1 MVQGGQSKRTL
12 GNVCAQLLLSACVLL
27 VPPLLMVVG
36 VMHLGSSP
44 KEAGQQVDAERADKR
59 PELSASLALASTEP
73 HPAISERRS
82 VAEGPAASTQK
93 QVEKD
98 STRYEGPVTAGD
110 GGEQSPTVDVKNPR
124 TAIVADLSSKVPE
137 QFAAERR
144 RSPARSATR
153 DLPGTV
159 AAIEEA
165 QPASHPNE
173 SGNWV
178 VQLSAQ
184 RTEEEAQAAF
194 RAAQAKYA
202 TLAGHQVLIR
212 KKDQGGRGVFYAA
225 QVGPLS
231 RDEANGLC
239 NRIKS
244 GGGNCFIQAN

>member
-1 MVQGGQSKRTL
+1 MVQDGQSKRTL

-44 KEAGQQVDAERADKR
+44 EDAGQQVKAEVADKR
-59 PELSASLALASTEP
+59 TELTASFAPAAEQ
-73 HPAISERRS
+73 HPVISERPS
-82 VAEGPAASTQK
+82 VAEGPAASTRK
-93 QVEKD
+93 QVVKD
-98 STRYEGPVTAGD
+98 TTRYEGPVIAGD
-110 GGEQSPTVDVKNPR
+110 GSEQSPTIDVRNPQ
-124 TAIVADLSSKVPE
+124 TAVVADLSSKVPE
-137 QFAAERR
+137 QLPADKR
-144 RSPARSATR
+144 RSPARPAAPY
-153 DLPGTV
+153 LPDTV

-165 QPASHPNE
+165 QPASRPNE

-202 TLAGHQVLIR
+202 TLTGHQVLIR

-225 QVGPLS
+225 QVGPLT

-239 NRIKS
+239 NRIKNS
-244 GGGNCFIQAN
+244 GGSCFIQAN

>member
-1 MVQGGQSKRTL
+1 MVQDGQSKRTL
-12 GNVCAQLLLSACVLL
+12 GNVGAQLLLSACVLL
-27 VPPLLMVVG
+27 VPPLLMVAG
-36 VMHLGSSP
+36 VMHLGSSS
-44 KEAGQQVDAERADKR
+44 EDAGRQVEAERADKR
-59 PELSASLALASTEP
+59 PELSASSALASTEP

-93 QVEKD
+93 QIEKD
-98 STRYEGPVTAGD
+98 STRYEGPVT
-110 GGEQSPTVDVKNPR
+110 GEQSPTVDVKNLR
-124 TAIVADLSSKVPE
+124 TAVVADLSSKVPE

-144 RSPARSATR
+144 RSPAGSATR

-159 AAIEEA
+159 AAIEDG

-225 QVGPLS
+225 QVGPLT

>member
-1 MVQGGQSKRTL
+1 MVQDGQTKRTL

-44 KEAGQQVDAERADKR
+44 EEARQQVEAEGAGERTK
-59 PELSASLALASTEP
+59 LGASFAPANAEQ
-73 HPAISERRS
+73 HPVISERRS

-93 QVEKD
+93 QVVKD
-98 STRYEGPVTAGD
+98 STRYEGPVTVGD
-110 GGEQSPTVDVKNPR
+110 GSEPSPTVDVKKSQ
-124 TAIVADLSSKVPE
+124 TAALADLSSKVPG
-137 QFAAERR
+137 QLPADKR

-153 DLPGTV
+153 DLPDTV

-165 QPASHPNE
+165 QPASRPNE

-194 RAAQAKYA
+194 RAAQAKYG
-202 TLAGHQVLIR
+202 TLAGYQMLISQEGSGRPWCVLC
-212 KKDQGGRGVFYAA
+212 GPGRPA
-225 QVGPLS
+225 QP
-231 RDEANGLC
+231 
-239 NRIKS
+239 
-244 GGGNCFIQAN
+244 